1 MKEHNVIL
9 RHYKDGSVGVHAR
22 KNVGEN
28 RVDIH
33 EGWAFASPDVMSDT
47 YVKIR
52 NGELDR
58 VETVISGLSKAEAQA
73 AKRYIIMY
81 LQSQNVQVVNP
92 NT

>member
-1 MKEHNVIL
+1 MNEHNVIL
-9 RHYKDGSVGVHAR
+9 RHYKDGSIGVHAR
-22 KNVGEN
+22 KNTGEN

-58 VETVISGLSKAEAQA
+58 VETVITGLSKAEAQS
-73 AKRYIIMY
+73 AKRYIIAY
-81 LQSQNVQVVNP
+81 LLSQNTKVVNP